1 MGVIAS
7 LQTADITVEPGGE
20 ARCEVRL
27 RNTGTVVDRFT
38 LDVLGEAKEWISVSP
53 GEVSVFPGDDATAEL
68 TFRPPRAASTPSGSV
83 RFALRVMSWEDTE
96 GSTVEE
102 ATVNVGTFTD
112 ISAELLPRT
121 TRGRWRARTRLA
133 VDNRGNSPA
142 SVTLS
147 GLDEDGKLRF
157 VMREGV
163 FRVDPDTSRIVPVRM
178 RVGERFLVGPPRT
191 VPYQLLVRG
200 PENNTV
206 TADGALVQLSLL
218 PARLPKALVLATAA
232 VVLACVLG
240 PAYFKPSA
248 HSAAVTAPPQDAG
261 AGGDDAAHSASSTP
275 SGQPSAQSK
284 SKPDKAPAST
294 PPPPS
299 QGQSPVKDTGRA
311 GDSPTATVKTP
322 VATGKNSPTAG
333 SEETEAAPEPVSIQ
347 AEDFRIET
355 TAAPGKSG
363 EFKAF
368 AHKVPEGQT
377 LYLSDFM
384 LENPHKD
391 AGTLQIRR
399 NDSVLMQFELSDVH
413 PHLDRHFLEP
423 LRFEAGQRLVLAV
436 DCRKPGGT
444 ACTPAVFVSGR
455 SMTPAE

>member
-1 MGVIAS
+1 M
-7 LQTADITVEPGGE
+7 
-20 ARCEVRL
+20 RL

-38 LDVLGEAKEWISVSP
+38 LDVLGEAKEWITVSP

-68 TFRPPRAASTPSGSV
+68 TFRPPRAASTPSGSI

-112 ISAELLPRT
+112 LSAELLPRT
-121 TRGRWRARTRLA
+121 TRARWRARTRVA
-133 VDNRGNSPA
+133 VDNRGNLPA

-163 FRVDPDTSRIVPVRM
+163 LRVDPDTSRIVPVRI
-178 RVGERFLVGPPRT
+178 RVGDRFLVGPPRT

-206 TADGALVQLSLL
+206 TADGALVQLPLL

-261 AGGDDAAHSASSTP
+261 AGGGDAAHSTFPTP

-284 SKPDKAPAST
+284 PDKASAST

-299 QGQSPVKDTGRA
+299 PGQSSEKHTGRA
-311 GDSPTATVKTP
+311 GDGPTATVKAP
-322 VATGKNSPTAG
+322 AVTGQNSPTIA
-333 SEETEAAPEPVSIQ
+333 SETEAAPEPVSIQ

-355 TAAPGKSG
+355 TAAPGKPG
-363 EFKAF
+363 QFKTF
-368 AHKVPEGQT
+368 EHNVPKGQT
-377 LYLSDFM
+377 LYISDFM
-384 LENPHKD
+384 LENAHKD

-444 ACTPAVFVSGR
+444 ACTPAAFVSGR

>member
-7 LQTADITVEPGGE
+7 LQTADITVEPGEE

-38 LDVLGEAKEWISVSP
+38 LDVLGEAKEWITVSP
-53 GEVSVFPGDDATAEL
+53 AEVSVFPGDDATAEL
-68 TFRPPRAASTPSGSV
+68 TFRPPRAASTPNGSV

-112 ISAELLPRT
+112 LTAELLPRT

-157 VMREGV
+157 VMREGAL
-163 FRVDPDTSRIVPVRM
+163 RVDPDTSRIVPVRL

-206 TADGALVQLSLL
+206 TADGALVQLPLL
-218 PARLPKALVLATAA
+218 PARLPKALVLATAGL
-232 VVLACVLG
+232 VLACVLG

-248 HSAAVTAPPQDAG
+248 HSAAVTAPPQDTGAG
-261 AGGDDAAHSASSTP
+261 ADNATHSTSPAP
-275 SGQPSAQSK
+275 SGRPSAQSK
-284 SKPDKAPAST
+284 PDEASAST

-299 QGQSPVKDTGRA
+299 PGPSAERDTGRE
-311 GDSPTATVKTP
+311 GGSPAATAKAPAV
-322 VATGKNSPTAG
+322 TGKNSPTAAL
-333 SEETEAAPEPVSIQ
+333 EETEAAPEPVSIQ

-355 TAAPGKSG
+355 TAAPGRPG
-363 EFKAF
+363 EFKTF
-368 AHKVPEGQT
+368 EHKVPKGQT
-377 LYLSDFM
+377 LYISDFM
-384 LENPHKD
+384 LENPHRD
-391 AGTLQIRR
+391 TGTLQIRR
-399 NDSVLMQFELSDVH
+399 NGAVLMEYELSDVH
-413 PHLDRHFLEP
+413 PQLDRHFLEP

-436 DCRKPGGT
+436 DCRKPGRT
-444 ACTPAVFVSGR
+444 ACTPAAFVSGR